1 MGIVI
6 IILKMFISIKF
17 LLFFFWFFLL
27 GRGLTILFKNK
38 DFQQSGDNL
47 KVFSLPVYLLYP
59 IFGMIFMGNI
69 TFLINY
75 FYPISNR
82 FIILLS
88 FVLVLLNIKIKPNI
102 KLNFTFSLL
111 SIFTLLYLP
120 LSSYNIGLSYD
131 AGLYHLNYQK
141 WIQSSKLVIGLSNLH
156 IRYGYS
162 SIFDYIASNLWMNN
176 NFIFIHFLNLTCLST
191 LFIFLLYSFL
201 VGNDKFLKGSSVGIL
216 IFGLLDNFG
225 FNGGKNGFIEIEGV
239 TKYDSVFGSIF
250 YLTVILSFLL
260 ILKKNITVFDFQILF
275 LLAIFN
281 IQMRPTG
288 ILVLIPIFITLVVTK
303 KIKII
308 IFDKVVLLGGLILSL
323 WLLKNLLISGCIIFP
338 VEFLCFDSLPWY
350 QNNYAFNETE
360 NIRQSLRAFSLNMG
374 ITDWFE
380 YWSQKNEYNF
390 PSLINFLISYLII
403 YVYKLL
409 FYKSKINLNFFIS
422 LIFTITLIA
431 YWFYLA
437 PDNRFGI
444 PFFMVAIGLIFSNV
458 IEEREIKRLNYINK
472 YLTIFLFSFCVLLTP
487 RIDSIILFLNGPFE
501 DIKISQ
507 PNTTKYIARNF
518 GYGFFTSDKSEQC
531 WINIDC
537 SPDYSLP
544 TKKTEF
550 IIYNGFIPMS
560 K

>member
-1 MGIVI
+1 MIVS
-6 IILKMFISIKF
+6 FKF
-17 LLFFFWFFLL
+17 LLFFFLFFFV
-27 GRGLTILFKNK
+27 GRGLFILLKSKELQEN
-38 DFQQSGDNL
+38 GDNL
-47 KVFSLPVYLLYP
+47 KVFNIPIYLLYP
-59 IFGMIFMGNI
+59 IFGMIIIGNI

-75 FYPISNR
+75 FFAISNR
-82 FIILLS
+82 YIILISL
-88 FVLVLLNIKIKPNI
+88 VLVLLNIKIKPNF
-102 KLNFTFSLL
+102 KFNSTFSLL

-120 LSSYNIGLSYD
+120 FSTYSIGLSYD

-176 NFIFIHFLNLTCLST
+176 NFIFIHFLNLTCIST
-191 LFIFLLYSFL
+191 LFIFLLHCFL
-201 VGNDKFLKGSSVGIL
+201 DGNDKFLKGSSIGIL

-250 YLTVILSFLL
+250 YLTVILSFLI
-260 ILKKNITVFDFQILF
+260 ILKKNMTVFEFQILF
-275 LLAIFN
+275 FLAIFN

-288 ILVLIPIFITLVVTK
+288 VLVLIPIFITLVVTK

-308 IFDKVVLLGGLILSL
+308 IFDKLVLLGYSILSL

-350 QNNYAFNETE
+350 QKNYAFNETE
-360 NIRQSLRAFSLNMG
+360 NIRQSLRAFNLNMD
-374 ITDWFE
+374 ITDWFR
-380 YWSQKNEYNF
+380 YWTQKNEYNF
-390 PSLINFLISYLII
+390 SSIVNFVLSYLII
-403 YVYKLL
+403 YTYKLI
-409 FYKSKINLNFFIS
+409 FYKSKINLNFFMS

-444 PFFMVAIGLIFSNV
+444 PFFLVAIGLIFSNV
-458 IEEREIKRLNYINK
+458 VEEKEIKRLNYINK
-472 YLTIFLFSFCVLLTP
+472 YLIIFLFSFCVLLTP
-487 RIDSIILFLNGPFE
+487 RIDSVISFVNDPFQ
-501 DIKISQ
+501 DVKISQ
-507 PNTTKYIARNF
+507 PNTTKYIARNY
-518 GYGFFTSDKSEQC
+518 GYGVFTSDKSEQC

-537 SPDYSLP
+537 APDYSLP
-544 TKKTEF
+544 TKNTKF
-550 IIYNGFIPMS
+550 ISYNAFIPMS